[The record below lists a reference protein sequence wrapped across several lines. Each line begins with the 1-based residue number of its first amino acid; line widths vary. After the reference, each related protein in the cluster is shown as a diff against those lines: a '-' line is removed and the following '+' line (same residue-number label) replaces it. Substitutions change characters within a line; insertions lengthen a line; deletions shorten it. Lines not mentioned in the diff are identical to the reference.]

1 MLRSSL
7 GHMLV
12 LGHSFLWLVLIPE
25 ISALFTRKGS
35 EGIRAAVKYFVLVA
49 AQVVAPLK
57 TALLFL
63 FSLALKSSSSPP

>member
-1 MLRSSL
+1 
-7 GHMLV
+7 MLV
-12 LGHSFLWLVLIPE
+12 LGRNILWQSFDPE

-35 EGIRAAVKYFVLVA
+35 DGIRAAVKYFVLVA